1 MGKIGVMGRDD
12 LIKRNNDL
20 VRLCGNHTY
29 QPIIKNPRE
38 FFEQKHGPRLS
49 RGKIVLRKLE
59 KVDVSG
65 LGSLTDPL
73 FGKDQFSHWTK

>member
-20 VRLCGNHTY
+20 VCLCGNHTY

-38 FFEQKHGPRLS
+38 FFEQKHGPCLS
-49 RGKIVLRKLE
+49 RGKIGLRKLE
-59 KVDVSG
+59 KDDVSR
-65 LGSLTDPL
+65 LG
-73 FGKDQFSHWTK
+73 H

>member
-29 QPIIKNPRE
+29 QPIIKNCAGSPGS
-38 FFEQKHGPRLS
+38 FLS
-49 RGKIVLRKLE
+49 KSTGRVFPGEKIVLRKLE
-59 KVDVSG
+59 KVDVSREKG
-65 LGSLTDPL
+65 WEAGISY
-73 FGKDQFSHWTK
+73 KI